1 MATLTVPAQTEQ
13 IDRLQDVLHQQL
25 EGTQCPMGLALQ
37 LELVVEEAFVN
48 IATHAYTQPG
58 GTATFTCQVDQ
69 EARQIMLQFQDQ
81 GMPFNPLARPDPDTT
96 LKAEDRKIG
105 GLGIYLIKKTM
116 DKCEYA
122 YTQNTNIL
130 TVWKKY

>member
-13 IDRLQDVLHQQL
+13 VDILQDLLHQQL
-25 EGTQCPMGLALQ
+25 DETGCSMAIALQ

-58 GTATFTCQVDQ
+58 GTASFTCEVDRT
-69 EARQIMLQFQDQ
+69 ARQIMLRFKDQ
-81 GMPFNPLARPDPDTT
+81 GIPFDPLQSPDPDTT
-96 LKAEDRKIG
+96 LKADERKIG

-116 DKCEYA
+116 DKCEYV
-122 YTQNTNIL
+122 YEQGSNIL
-130 TVWKKY
+130 TAWKKY